1 MDPEDIINQLE
12 LTPHPEG
19 GAFRETWR
27 DTPQDGSRGSGT
39 AIYYLL
45 KEGERSRR
53 HRVDA
58 AEIWHYHAGAPLEL
72 MIETD
77 AGVPE
82 RRVLGLSLDADE
94 APQILVPPG
103 AWQSA
108 RSLGAWTL
116 VGCTVSPAFD
126 FAFFELDPEDTLD

>member
-1 MDPEDIINQLE
+1 MDATEIIERLDLE
-12 LTPHPEG
+12 PHPEG

-27 DTPQDGSRGSGT
+27 DTPADGSRGSGT

-45 KEGERSRR
+45 REGERSRR

-58 AEIWHYHAGAPLEL
+58 AEIWHFHAGSPLEL
-72 MIETD
+72 MIESED
-77 AGVPE
+77 GVPE
-82 RRVLGLSLDADE
+82 RRVLGTDLRAGE

-116 VGCTVSPAFD
+116 VGCTVSPAFL
-126 FAFFELDPEDTLD
+126 FEHFELDPEDHDS